1 VYGQSV
7 GSGPSCYLASS
18 KPVAGVQSRCL
29 CPCLQG
35 LRHCGVIVLWFVD
48 KRKCNIDVNIV
59 TNNHTISPVGLILHS
74 PIMSGIRVLTASR
87 LLSCWDI
94 YPNIERIKSVQCP
107 VFIIHGMVRV
117 RVVCCFML
125 FCVFHGVRVLSASH
139 VVISSPKSPTMSSCT
154 T

>member
-1 VYGQSV
+1 MAYTVKV
-7 GSGPSCYLASS
+7 NFLIHVRTLAPS
-18 KPVAGVQSRCL
+18 
-29 CPCLQG
+29 
-35 LRHCGVIVLWFVD
+35 
-48 KRKCNIDVNIV
+48 
-59 TNNHTISPVGLILHS
+59 GLILHS

-117 RVVCCFML
+117 DVVCGAVLCVVSWVKCCVLCFVL
-125 FCVFHGVRVLSASH
+125 CCVVRRVLCCVSSLLLYP
-139 VVISSPKSPTMSSCT
+139 ISPFPLTPLPYPTPPT